1 MNAKEFH
8 AWASQ
13 RYAPAPA
20 PAPAATIMGNA
31 PLTTTPAPPV
41 PSAMDADDKLST
53 GQGSSTGAPGNV
65 ANATS
70 EALVADTSRRRAG
83 TQISRAA
90 AAAGAVLGDGVP
102 GASTNASGRVV
113 QGQTPS
119 TSGAAAAAAVDD
131 YRNTIL
137 GINLDSDENALDS
150 ALDSSYSASASSDS
164 SVGSVAL
171 TRQQGETRREFFTPS
186 NKTRNV
192 IELVDILKG
201 ELDPELGDDELVASS
216 INLSKMLAGGV
227 RAAIAAT
234 PGSAVA
240 LGTLGKDALRSAGV
254 MSTATATKVALSLN
268 KVGEAARALIH
279 SRSGVDVMQPP
290 TEEAVN
296 RMSIYLAGLKE
307 SVADEREEDLVER
320 RDLQVLAAAF
330 AAAETAL
337 DSVPEAAL
345 GAAVA
350 GVLDAGAAA
359 GQKVVGLAKGLPAA
373 AGARFEQIV
382 RTQIAAESEQPG
394 YTSPFRRSKRIRKE
408 PEQYSPGQEE
418 ARGRR
423 LLAAAKF
430 DRAAHAASAAV
441 ARMQMARAKKKK

>member
-70 EALVADTSRRRAG
+70 EALVADTPRRRAG
-83 TQISRAA
+83 TKISRAA
-90 AAAGAVLGDGVP
+90 AAAGAISGDGVP

-131 YRNTIL
+131 FRNSIL
-137 GINLDSDENALDS
+137 GIDLGSDENAIDS
-150 ALDSSYSASASSDS
+150 ALDTSYSASASSDS
-164 SVGSVAL
+164 SVGSVVLA
-171 TRQQGETRREFFTPS
+171 RQQGEARREFFTPS

-192 IELVDILKG
+192 AELVGILKE
-201 ELDPELGDDELVASS
+201 ELDPDVDDEALVASS

-240 LGTLGKDALRSAGV
+240 LGTLGKDALRGAGV
-254 MSTATATKVALSLN
+254 MATSTATKVAASLN
-268 KVGEAARALIH
+268 RVGEAARALIH
-279 SRSGVDVMQPP
+279 SRTGVDVMQPP
-290 TEEAVN
+290 TEDAVN
-296 RMSIYLAGLKE
+296 RMSIFLAGLKE
-307 SVADEREEDLVER
+307 SVAEASEEDLVER

-382 RTQIAAESEQPG
+382 RTQIAAESGQPD
-394 YTSPFRRSKRIRKE
+394 YTSPFRRSKRTRKE
-408 PEQYSPGQEE
+408 PERFSAEEEE
-418 ARGRR
+418 ARGRQMF
-423 LLAAAKF
+423 AAAKA
-430 DRAAHAASAAV
+430 DRAFTLASRKV
-441 ARMQMARAKKKK
+441 ATKAKAKPRWS